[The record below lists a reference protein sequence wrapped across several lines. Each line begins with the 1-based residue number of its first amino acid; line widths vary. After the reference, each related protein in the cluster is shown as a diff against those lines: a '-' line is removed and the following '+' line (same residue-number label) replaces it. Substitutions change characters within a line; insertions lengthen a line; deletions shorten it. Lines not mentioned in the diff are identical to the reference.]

1 MAISM
6 FSASVPIFAR
16 TLGNMP
22 AWFDKAEA
30 HAEARKFDPSA
41 FLALRLAPD
50 MLPMA
55 RQVQIASDTCKGCIA
70 RLAGVDIPKFED
82 TEASFADLRT
92 RITRTIE
99 FIRSVPASAIDGS
112 EERDIELPMRGRDP
126 IRFKGEAYLKHFVL
140 PNFFFHCT
148 TAYLLLRHGGV
159 EIGKTDFLGGR

>member
-6 FSASVPIFAR
+6 FSASVPIFVR
-16 TLGNMP
+16 TLGNIP

-50 MLPMA
+50 MLPFP
-55 RQVQIASDTCKGCIA
+55 RQIQIASDTSKGCIA
-70 RLAGVDIPKFED
+70 RLAGVDMPKFED
-82 TEASFADLRT
+82 TEASFADLRG

-112 EERDIELPMRGRDP
+112 EEREVELPRRGRDP

-148 TAYLLLRHGGV
+148 TAYLLLRHAGV
-159 EIGKTDFLGGR
+159 EIGKTDFLGGQ